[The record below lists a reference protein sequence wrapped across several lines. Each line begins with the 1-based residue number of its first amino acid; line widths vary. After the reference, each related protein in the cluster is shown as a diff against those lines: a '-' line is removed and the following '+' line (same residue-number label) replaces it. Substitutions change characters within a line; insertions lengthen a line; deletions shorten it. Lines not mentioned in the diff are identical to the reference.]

1 MRRVALPRAV
11 PLVLALFAVV
21 VGTDQAVKWLA
32 WRHLDSA
39 LINEG
44 GFIALRPGVRAWF
57 AQPTVGAMAD
67 ALGAFLVA
75 LGLVWLL
82 RRPRPLMVLIGAALI
97 AAGWTS
103 NLLDRFGLHAWSA
116 PGSVRGVVDFI
127 PSGGVSKSNVA
138 DCWIAIGA
146 VLLCVAAARRLARRS
161 AEKTTPPATR

>member
-1 MRRVALPRAV
+1 
-11 PLVLALFAVV
+11 VLALFAVV
-21 VGTDQAVKWLA
+21 VGTDQAAKWLA
-32 WRHLDSA
+32 WRHLDTA

-57 AQPTVGAMAD
+57 ADPTAGAVAD
-67 ALGAFLVA
+67 AAGAALVL

-82 RRPRPLMVLIGAALI
+82 RRPRPLGVLVGAGLV

-127 PSGGVSKSNVA
+127 PTGGVSKSNIA
-138 DCWIAIGA
+138 DGWISLGTL
-146 VLLCVAAARRLARRS
+146 VLGVAAAQAARRRLLAGTG
-161 AEKTTPPATR
+161 AQTTAPPAAG

>member
-1 MRRVALPRAV
+1 VRRVWLPRTA
-11 PLVLALFAVV
+11 PLVVALFALV
-21 VGTDQAVKWLA
+21 VGTDQAAKWLA

-57 AQPTVGAMAD
+57 AQPTVGAAAD
-67 ALGAFLVA
+67 ALGALAVM
-75 LGLVWLL
+75 LGLVCLL
-82 RRPRPLMVLIGAALI
+82 RRPRPRAVLVGATLV

-127 PSGGVSKSNVA
+127 PSGGASKSNVA
-138 DCWIAIGA
+138 DGWIAIGA
-146 VLLCVAAARRLARRS
+146 VLLCVAAARWLARRS
-161 AEKTTPPATR
+161 AEKTSPPAIR